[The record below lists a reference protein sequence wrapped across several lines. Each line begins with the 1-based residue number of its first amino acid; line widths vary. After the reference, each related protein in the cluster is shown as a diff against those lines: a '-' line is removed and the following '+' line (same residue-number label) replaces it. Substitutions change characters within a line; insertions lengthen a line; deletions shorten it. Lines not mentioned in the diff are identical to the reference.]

1 MKSRIKNFNDLL
13 DTLMGSLPFTIIPV
27 ILYFLI
33 LGGIL
38 SYQNLV
44 DSAFFTTF
52 SLFCLIL
59 IPNNFLIES
68 LSTDKK
74 TKTISLFISV
84 VLALTIGIMSNFGNE
99 IFLSKLTH
107 ISIGYALTLFF
118 ISVYLNYQKD
128 ESEFG
133 NYILKT
139 LSSYLKITINYVA
152 LAFGGLFI
160 TLAFNYLLLSD
171 INYYSVL
178 SLQIIIFGCYYLPS
192 LIYRLYKPEKEAEAF
207 FKNLISYILIPLV
220 TIAFVIIYL
229 YIIKLIITF
238 TLPANQVFYIVSFLF
253 LIAMPV
259 WTMSKKMKLNKT
271 ETKLT
276 KLFPVLFIPLIFIQI
291 YCLSIRIISYGLTT
305 TRYLCA
311 VFVIIEVIYYLI
323 YFTKPKKCGQIILY
337 IAGISFI
344 AYSIPYINMYD
355 LSNQSQYNRLKKYSE
370 IKNPTDKELKQLT
383 SSYYYLYYN
392 NEGATY
398 LDKLN
403 ISKSYIDSISKDYY
417 NHYYYADNLN
427 PSFEVE
433 GYKNG
438 TIVNGYI
445 ENGNLTIRQNYDTIL
460 TTTSDEF
467 ENYLNNRENLDNY
480 LEDNFEVKL
489 DDDTKLII
497 TEISF
502 NYNENSVNADY
513 YNFQGILLTK

>member
-13 DTLMGSLPFTIIPV
+13 DTLLGSLPFTIIPV

-38 SYQNLV
+38 SYQNLL

-84 VLALTIGIMSNFGNE
+84 ILALTIGIISNFGNE

-192 LIYRLYKPEKEAEAF
+192 LIYLS
-207 FKNLISYILIPLV
+207 LIHI
-220 TIAFVIIYL
+220 
-229 YIIKLIITF
+229 
-238 TLPANQVFYIVSFLF
+238 
-253 LIAMPV
+253 
-259 WTMSKKMKLNKT
+259 
-271 ETKLT
+271 
-276 KLFPVLFIPLIFIQI
+276 
-291 YCLSIRIISYGLTT
+291 
-305 TRYLCA
+305 
-311 VFVIIEVIYYLI
+311 
-323 YFTKPKKCGQIILY
+323 
-337 IAGISFI
+337 
-344 AYSIPYINMYD
+344 
-355 LSNQSQYNRLKKYSE
+355 
-370 IKNPTDKELKQLT
+370 
-383 SSYYYLYYN
+383 
-392 NEGATY
+392 
-398 LDKLN
+398 
-403 ISKSYIDSISKDYY
+403 
-417 NHYYYADNLN
+417 
-427 PSFEVE
+427 
-433 GYKNG
+433 
-438 TIVNGYI
+438 
-445 ENGNLTIRQNYDTIL
+445 
-460 TTTSDEF
+460 
-467 ENYLNNRENLDNY
+467 
-480 LEDNFEVKL
+480 
-489 DDDTKLII
+489 
-497 TEISF
+497 
-502 NYNENSVNADY
+502 
-513 YNFQGILLTK
+513 